1 MSDKR
6 KPGRPATGQT
16 PARSIKMPD
25 ERWKN
30 LGKAAERAG
39 SDRSKVLNDFAAWY
53 TDEEDAELPVRPE

>member
-1 MSDKR
+1 
-6 KPGRPATGQT
+6 
-16 PARSIKMPD
+16 MPD